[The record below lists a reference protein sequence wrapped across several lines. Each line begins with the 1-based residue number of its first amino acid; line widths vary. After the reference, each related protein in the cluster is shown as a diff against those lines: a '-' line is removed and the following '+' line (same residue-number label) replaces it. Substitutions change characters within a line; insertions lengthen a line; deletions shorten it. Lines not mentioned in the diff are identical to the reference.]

1 MIIFSAFKG
10 EKYLDKSK
18 DVLEDEIRVL
28 VVKQAKKI
36 GCMDFAVAKGLPSHP
51 GEALN
56 PFPQFATLKTRRK
69 LSRVNFRKDVWDCYW
84 FLTNLGS

>member
-1 MIIFSAFKG
+1 MIIFSAFKE

-18 DVLEDEIRVL
+18 DVLEDEI
-28 VVKQAKKI
+28 VKQAKKI

-56 PFPQFATLKTRRK
+56 PFP
-69 LSRVNFRKDVWDCYW
+69 
-84 FLTNLGS
+84 